1 MSEMER
7 LIQRF
12 LFASRWLL
20 LPLYFGLAA
29 YLVVIAIE
37 FFREFGAVAD
47 FRNLDAT
54 HTIVVAL
61 SLIDFVLLAG
71 LIIIVILIG
80 YENFISRLDAV
91 AGERQITWLGTFH
104 EGSLKYKVVVAIVT
118 ISAIHLLSAFMDAKE
133 IPNDKLFLLVVIHL
147 SLVVTSISLALIDRM
162 TGGKGD

>member
-1 MSEMER
+1 MER

-37 FFREFGAVAD
+37 FFREFGRTVAD
-47 FRNLDAT
+47 FGNLDAT

-147 SLVVTSISLALIDRM
+147 ALVVTSVSLALIDRM
-162 TGGKGD
+162 TGRNVH

>member
-29 YLVVIAIE
+29 YLVVIVIE

-118 ISAIHLLSAFMDAKE
+118 ISAIHLLSAFMDAK
-133 IPNDKLFLLVVIHL
+133 
-147 SLVVTSISLALIDRM
+147 
-162 TGGKGD
+162 